1 MNPLGL
7 GSSIDSRSSEDELDS
22 DDSDSRD
29 LSPVSWKGLM
39 VLLNVDGVVVVVR
52 GYRYVVCSWF
62 NL

>member
-39 VLLNVDGVVVVVR
+39 VLLNVDGVVVR
-52 GYRYVVCSWF
+52 GYRYVVWSWF